1 MSIDDELLEKAVD
14 AYRAAIGQFDHDD
27 EVHVRAAITKATTWH
42 KQH

>member
-27 EVHVRAAITKATTWH
+27 EVHVRAAITKATT
-42 KQH
+42 